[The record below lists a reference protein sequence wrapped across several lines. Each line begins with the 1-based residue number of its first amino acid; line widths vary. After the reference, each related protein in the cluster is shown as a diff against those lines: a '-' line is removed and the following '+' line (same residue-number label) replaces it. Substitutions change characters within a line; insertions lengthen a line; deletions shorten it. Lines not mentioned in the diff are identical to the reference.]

1 MRTIRRASTRD
12 TVPLTACQQ
21 LAQAKAQMILLASG
35 QAVAEVDTPQLGRVT
50 FTKADIGTLQRL
62 IDQLTIACNIE
73 NGVPACQAGGRKPF
87 SFEACP

>member
-1 MRTIRRASTRD
+1 MINRRSTRD

-21 LAQAKAQMILLASG
+21 LANAKAQMILLASG
-35 QAVAEVDTPQLGRVT
+35 QAVAEVETPQLGRVT
-50 FTKADIGTLQRL
+50 FTKGDIGNLQRL

-73 NGVPACQAGGRKPF
+73 NGVPPCMAGGRKPL